1 MQVIPFLET
10 LLDASFPTL
19 IAHPTAQRLLRHL
32 QTQLLPEIAFIEQ
45 TEQLRVPLG
54 AFASAHAKAIR
65 EAKESKEGVKPPPD
79 KQDWRQKRK
88 LAQEQVGM
96 AVGVYQLEE
105 LIL

>member
-1 MQVIPFLET
+1 MIPFLET

-19 IAHPTAQRLLRHL
+19 IANTTAQRLLRHL
-32 QTQLLPEIAFIEQ
+32 QTQLVPEVAFIEQ

-54 AFASAHAKAIR
+54 AFAGAHARAIR
-65 EAKESKEGVKPPPD
+65 EAKDSKAGVKPPPD
-79 KQDWRQKRK
+79 RQDWRQKRK

-105 LIL
+105 LVL